1 MAASL
6 RRCASSPSLGIPAYA
21 DMRDYVLRL
30 LESEGAMA
38 GRRPP
43 ERVLAGGTGGFRLH
57 AGRLASPRPQAS
69 APVLSPHRPEGLR
82 LPHAR
87 DQVPRNFK
95 TRLDKLKAV
104 DPAGLLVPEAQD
116 LGGFGHEIDG
126 QLYNVDTLKF
136 YEALIALELGGVLP
150 GLREGQRKVVIEIGA
165 GWGGFARA
173 LTAKVPG
180 VTYVIVDLP
189 QVLLF
194 SGTYLS
200 ALRPD
205 WKVFKSEAGHTLPP
219 DRYGDYDLVLIPH
232 FVFPQTPLP
241 ALDLAVNMVSF
252 QEMTKAQVEG
262 YVERLLF
269 CGLPLSLQPQSSEIG
284 LQPRDRRRARHHGAP
299 FQGPGDSRSRP
310 APTRSS
316 IRQSWPCQEIRPT
329 ATSIGTSW
337 AGERHRH
344 DGRPARRVRRPA
356 LQSRD
361 RAAGGAGHPS
371 GPDLSRLCRA
381 ARRRRL
387 D

>member
-1 MAASL
+1 MATLTEQRGLDAADGSFASTL
-6 RRCASSPSLGIPAYA
+6 RVLAQSPEYRSYA
-21 DMRDYVLRL
+21 DTRDYVLRL

-38 GRRPP
+38 GDARPSGYWQ
-43 ERVLAGGTGGFRLH
+43 EELAGFDYMLD
-57 AGRLASPRPQAS
+57 ASPLLVRKLRHQCYH
-69 APVLSPHRPEGLR
+69 LTGLKVYDYR
-82 LPHAR
+82 THATKFR
-87 DQVPRNFK
+87 DNFK
-95 TRLDKLKAV
+95 TRLDMLKAV
-104 DPAGLLVPEAQD
+104 DPAGLLVPEARD

-126 QLYNVDTLKF
+126 ELYNVDTLKF

-205 WKVFKSEAGHTLPP
+205 WKVFKTEAGHTLPP

-232 FVFPQTPLP
+232 FLFPQTPLP

-262 YVERLLF
+262 YVERL
-269 CGLPLSLQPQSSEIG
+269 
-284 LQPRDRRRARHHGAP
+284 H
-299 FQGPGDSRSRP
+299 
-310 APTRSS
+310 
-316 IRQSWPCQEIRPT
+316 
-329 ATSIGTSW
+329 
-337 AGERHRH
+337 
-344 DGRPARRVRRPA
+344 
-356 LQSRD
+356 
-361 RAAGGAGHPS
+361 AAGCPYLYSLNRPKSAYNPEIDDVLAIMERRFRAQVIPVLASSYTKFDPS
-371 GPDLSRLCRA
+371 KLASAKNTTDRNDYRHIVGWRKASP
-381 ARRRRL
+381 
-387 D
+387 